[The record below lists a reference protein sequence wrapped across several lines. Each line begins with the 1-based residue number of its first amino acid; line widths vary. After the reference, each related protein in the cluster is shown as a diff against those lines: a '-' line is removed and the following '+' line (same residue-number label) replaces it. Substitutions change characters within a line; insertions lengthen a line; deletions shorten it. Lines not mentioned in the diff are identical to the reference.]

1 MKKISKLLLI
11 AGLLI
16 STFSGSGINAIAEDI
31 MPTPEIVEG
40 SEPTP
45 PAATI
50 DPGTID
56 KETNTEAPTV
66 EPEVGM
72 EGMTV
77 APLAVDTLSVVCSKP
92 TAPTEWVY
100 YEDTDPIT
108 YTIRISRDDT
118 LPGNTLRTIKIDT
131 NPFLNTGTGYFYIV
145 DYPRDLGYQIK
156 AVRISS
162 DKQSVEYDIAND
174 ALPDSGLSLSIA
186 LAQNA
191 SKTTYVKAAGTP
203 AKAIGLMLLAEPNA
217 RLGVRVTDN
226 KSPSS
231 TKELEIKFERT
242 GHDDSDFLTNIGM
255 ITTSGTSVSYT
266 AEDDLWLGSDGY
278 LYAGTPIG
286 NNNTY
291 SIRMNFSNTKHTP
304 VGNIN
309 LKIPMPVGFKEQSQS
324 YDSVNKYN
332 YISFYVNSSGSLG
345 GNDVSQGA
353 SSVSTGYQI
362 TTSLNSSKVDML
374 SGIVPILDQWFS
386 IRMTGK
392 SNYAPTAQNPI
403 YTYTAGDKIEGD
415 PITGTYQQVVS
426 NGDGTYSVVDRNIDL
441 GHISVNIPTF
451 TYEDRS
457 NVVVTS
463 PTKVNEDDDLETKY
477 SFSVTN
483 TMLNADVQ
491 NNIAHKYYRNENMT
505 FEMPNEFDP
514 TKFNIDASVISKY
527 QLVYGDGTSGPVL
540 AATNT
545 IDTPHNAS
553 GSKVAKIILTISDRG
568 LVSSSAP
575 VGYSNTWSFS
585 GTFTEPK
592 VGTTITMPV
601 TIGDTSPVTK
611 TLSWIYESG
620 VDNLAIG
627 TSYYSSNITSTYPY
641 FLNNG
646 TGINDTAGFYINLYS
661 SGSTASSIKYE
672 NFEIDINLDS
682 PAVELINKSF
692 YFYGTST
699 LYKIYG
705 QAWLEYTT
713 NLDSNPRRLELSTS
727 YSTTYQIPLV
737 TGEYLASIK
746 FKADGIR
753 LYAYNSPSSTRSLF
767 QFYVRNDRN
776 NPSGRLTE
784 GTGYNVIAK
793 MKALGN
799 ADGKGVFENPT
810 ATKQTSNAT
819 PLYFTYSTTL
829 QVNSTST
836 SINLGP
842 DTATRN
848 NIIPTSNTLYLPVAR
863 ASSSNVGGTN
873 GVYPQ
878 GTKVYIKVNEPYFK
892 YVGNVSQIETI
903 SVNGSTW
910 LTYDLSGTSF
920 STSYNQT
927 ITIPGSTIMATA
939 LCEDLKQYQVFTEAY
954 IDMGPVL
961 NADLDQYPYIK
972 YIKASNFDSYAV
984 MDTNNITAGS
994 GVTYASKRLVPMGV
1008 GKKTLI
1014 VASTLDSIHLFPGKD
1029 ITTPPTSVYAGVHYT
1044 ADQYQNLTLGLSIA
1058 SADKTYN
1065 QYTMAIRLPEVG
1077 GVYGNAAGD
1086 AGTSQ
1091 STLMLR
1097 DLTNSVYIPA
1107 DYANPEIK
1115 YCSAFSFAG
1124 STTANIQANCT
1135 ESTTPETT
1143 KYVLITIPV
1152 VPVGS
1157 EGVIELKLK
1166 AIEADMYTL
1175 NNNAVA
1181 IASAESK
1188 FFEQLPGQ
1196 PVSTYVTGTDS
1207 KNLGRFYFDWYILSG
1222 KIFVDS
1228 PLKAPD
1234 GIFNIGDGDLIASL
1248 SPQFKDLDTNKS
1260 FNASYNSSTG
1270 QYTLYIQPKGT
1281 AGAVTRNKYDLIF
1294 NLKNGA
1300 TTSSTYYWNKYR
1312 MTVNTS
1318 GDPNTTVNNN
1328 FPRQFNDQ
1336 TEGMQFYA
1344 DVNGFNP
1351 VNYVTQDE
1359 LNQKRANVGL
1369 YQNPEL
1375 SISTNSIKT
1384 KVGESITFSGI
1395 LSGTGKIADTN
1406 PYQLEDGTTYASVVS
1421 NKQSD
1426 SKVDITLSGI
1436 AETLSGYNVV
1446 NKNAT
1451 LSAFNYFNEPFDI
1464 SSTYQVYKDAFV
1476 TFMRDDSKTTGTTV
1490 VGTWADTA
1498 SSKEVLLQVSTPTAT
1513 TGTVAVGDVPTVT
1526 APAGYAFA
1534 GWRRVLRGSTSGSLA
1549 DPTVYT
1555 ANKYDT
1561 YYPIFEVDVVGDY
1574 EPDGTP
1580 KGDGIPDK
1588 YQVRIDIKTTV
1599 GGSISKGTTTITNTT
1614 DAFTV
1619 YKTRLL
1625 ATNTT
1630 GLYPIAEMNPANWTA
1645 STSYRVALL
1654 ESDIPTQLANQYY
1667 SFVGWKFGGYTW
1679 TDAAAIEAQGNVFAA
1694 NTNVVTA
1701 TFTRNVTTVTFE
1713 ENSVGQKSKTTESV
1727 NVGEG
1732 LTLTNLNLIDTLG
1745 TVRSTP
1751 AYGYNFTGWK
1761 DLDANSV
1768 VATTDTQL
1776 QAIVIENPRRFQPQY
1791 VAKEYTVNFKIGNE
1805 NAGTPGFDAYGNSIG
1820 TVTANQKVSY
1830 LTQGTGLTIPA
1841 TIKTTNAKWK
1851 DVFEFAYWSYE
1862 MDCEANVG
1870 GCPAT
1875 GKIVGQVSNP
1885 ATLVITGNV
1894 TFYAEFAGKPYIS
1907 AIQDGNGT
1915 TAIKHIDDDAQ
1926 FNNFGSASFSD
1937 ADYTAAGKSVEFG
1950 KMSPKPGAGYYDVG
1964 LGFKANDN
1972 YRIATVT
1979 AYVLKNSAVDGSIET
1994 LQVWN
1999 RGVSNNTN
2007 IDAIIAATPVTA
2019 LTFNFDAD
2027 NRGGTLLVDNIGG
2040 LNGNPCGIIFEVT
2053 YERIPRTVT
2062 FNKGNEGTIS
2072 ATNTAFTNAGGV
2084 LVDTDSAT
2092 FTVPHGDS
2100 GVIYPMVEANTGFAF
2115 DYWVM
2120 VDGLGA
2126 ETRVSPAALANMP
2139 ITSDMNFVAKYDV
2152 DLGGPQGESGDG
2164 IPDKYQV
2171 KFVYVSQNDSQLT
2184 VVDSVSTTQKVEY
2197 ITRALN
2203 ADGTY
2208 SATNTASPSGT
2219 NITKTI
2225 ATPSLYGFEGWKF
2238 YEETAGV
2245 KDYYTNPDNS
2255 HILIETDTNL
2265 STQAFTTTQP
2275 IYIEAQVGRVGYT
2288 VNFHINPS
2296 EGSITTDGVYRQQT
2310 DIAIGSAV
2318 GAIAPAVLPTTG
2330 KTHVGWYYTGDVSR
2344 TPVNTANVTVTNNDV
2359 HFNALVMDTENV
2371 SQEGDIILTG
2381 SGFTVDYADLGTLT
2395 KTDII
2400 TNSNATS
2407 WNSVTGQ
2414 DYDPYTTDEELAKL
2428 QEIGPQGGL
2437 VEVVIQATDGT
2448 TVASRTIIV
2457 AVKGTNTPDPVGPGV
2472 DGKHLGISAN
2482 GFVLTNEEA
2491 KVYDAFNAVTRG
2503 NAVSYIIE
2511 TAASIDVDVNTD
2523 DIDAVNNVDVLGGI
2537 YDQRYSATSKDLY
2550 AETSA
2555 KVVVLGLQTE
2565 VTDGTKDSIAMTA
2578 KGFSLTHD
2586 EAVALEN
2593 DEAVIR
2599 AQAISVLVK
2608 SGMNVTNIVADTDQL
2623 DAIKS
2628 VGLEGGMFQL
2638 TFTATERVA
2647 GEDLSVSVTVPV
2659 FVEGVN
2665 TSIND
2670 GLAIMANDFIIP
2682 YKNASTLTADKAI
2695 ELANVKAY
2703 YIIHGFEI
2711 DTIEIDENELN
2722 AIKAAGTNGGTY
2734 PLTFTAI
2741 DPADDTKT
2749 VTITIF
2755 VTVLAEPIVIP
2766 PDTGDGHRTCQD
2778 DGYPD
2783 GYVWDEAT
2791 QTCLAGTTDNN
2802 GDPGNKPND
2811 KTTPKVENEDPGNK
2825 PTLETTEE
2833 SGQVDTTIKSET
2845 PKTSLG
2851 EYLNIDA
2858 NAMPFAGIFG
2868 NGENWAILNLFATII
2883 GLVFAVLLVLLKRK
2897 NIEELDEDVL
2907 KVYPN
2912 IKPRE
2917 FYRKSIYRILG
2928 IIVAVIMLVIF
2939 FLTENILLPM
2949 VLVDEFTVLMFIFM
2963 IVNIAIY
2970 FIGRKWHVEH
2980 KEEQEIQSKEKM
2992 KISQHF

>member
-1 MKKISKLLLI
+1 M
-11 AGLLI
+11 
-16 STFSGSGINAIAEDI
+16 
-31 MPTPEIVEG
+31 
-40 SEPTP
+40 
-45 PAATI
+45 
-50 DPGTID
+50 
-56 KETNTEAPTV
+56 
-66 EPEVGM
+66 
-72 EGMTV
+72 
-77 APLAVDTLSVVCSKP
+77 
-92 TAPTEWVY
+92 
-100 YEDTDPIT
+100 
-108 YTIRISRDDT
+108 
-118 LPGNTLRTIKIDT
+118 
-131 NPFLNTGTGYFYIV
+131 
-145 DYPRDLGYQIK
+145 
-156 AVRISS
+156 
-162 DKQSVEYDIAND
+162 
-174 ALPDSGLSLSIA
+174 
-186 LAQNA
+186 
-191 SKTTYVKAAGTP
+191 
-203 AKAIGLMLLAEPNA
+203 
-217 RLGVRVTDN
+217 
-226 KSPSS
+226 
-231 TKELEIKFERT
+231 
-242 GHDDSDFLTNIGM
+242 
-255 ITTSGTSVSYT
+255 
-266 AEDDLWLGSDGY
+266 WLGSDGY
-278 LYAGTPIG
+278 LYAGTPTG

-291 SIRMNFSNTKHTP
+291 ALRMNFSNVKHTP
-304 VGNIN
+304 VGNIS
-309 LKIPMPVGFKEQSQS
+309 LKIPMPAGFKEGSQN

-332 YISFYVNSSGSLG
+332 YITFSVNSSGSLS
-345 GNDVSQGA
+345 GNDLAQGQ
-353 SSVSTGYQI
+353 SSVSTSYQLS
-362 TTSLNSSKVDML
+362 TSLDASKVDML
-374 SGIVPILDQWFS
+374 SGIVPITNQWFA
-386 IRMTGK
+386 IRITGK
-392 SNYAPTAQNPI
+392 SSWAPNAENPI
-403 YTYTAGDKIEGD
+403 YTYTAENKIQGA
-415 PITGTYQQVVS
+415 PITGSYQQVVS
-426 NGDGTYSVVDRNIDL
+426 NVDGTYRIENRNIDL
-441 GHISVNIPTF
+441 GYIGVNVPTF
-451 TYEDRS
+451 TYEDRFNALVS
-457 NVVVTS
+457 S
-463 PTKVNEDDDLETKY
+463 PSKVNEDDDLGTKY
-477 SFSVTN
+477 SFTISN
-483 TMLNADVQ
+483 TLNGTDVQ
-491 NNIAHKYYRNENMT
+491 NNISHKFYRNEHMT
-505 FEMPNEFDP
+505 FEIPAEFEP
-514 TKFNIDASVISKY
+514 TKLYTDATAFSKY
-527 QLVYGDGTSGPVL
+527 QLVYEDGTSSSEMPISS
-540 AATNT
+540 T
-545 IDTPHNAS
+545 INTPHNGS
-553 GSKVAKIILTISDRG
+553 GSKVKRIILTISDRG
-568 LVSSSAP
+568 LVDSGKAS
-575 VGYSNTWSFS
+575 GYSNTWGFS
-585 GTFTEPK
+585 GTFTEPT
-592 VGTTITMPV
+592 VGNTITMPV
-601 TIGDTSPVTK
+601 TIGDASQVTK
-611 TLSWIYESG
+611 TLSWTYESG
-620 VDNLAIG
+620 VDNLKITTTAYG
-627 TSYYSSNITSTYPY
+627 NINQANPY

-646 TGINDTAGFYINLYS
+646 TGVNDSAGFYVHLMS

-672 NFEIDINLDS
+672 NFEIDFDIDM
-682 PAVELINKSF
+682 PAVELIKGNF

-699 LYKIYG
+699 YYKFYG

-713 NLDSNPRRLELSTS
+713 NLDSTIRRLDLRTDASIS
-727 YSTTYQIPLV
+727 YTIPLV
-737 TGEYLASIK
+737 NGEYLTSIK
-746 FKADGIR
+746 FKADGFR
-753 LYAYNSPSSTRSLF
+753 LYAYNTASSQRTLF

-784 GTGYNVIAK
+784 GVGYNVVAK
-793 MKALGN
+793 MNALGN
-799 ADGKGVFENPT
+799 DAGKGVFVDPV
-810 ATKQTSNAT
+810 AVKQTSNAT
-819 PLYFTYSTTL
+819 PLYFTYSTNL
-829 QVNSTST
+829 QVYSALGTVNQ
-836 SINLGP
+836 GP
-842 DTATRN
+842 DTTTRN
-848 NIIPTSNTLYLPVAR
+848 NIIPSSLTFNLPVFR
-863 ASSSNVGGTN
+863 ASSNNVNANN

-878 GTKVYIKVNEPYFK
+878 GTKVYLKLNEPYFK
-892 YVGNVSQIETI
+892 YVGNVSQIEVIT
-903 SVNGSTW
+903 VNGSTW
-910 LTYDLSGTSF
+910 LTYDISGMEF
-920 STSYNQT
+920 SIQGNRA
-927 ITIPGSTIMATA
+927 IIIPGSTIMATA
-939 LCEDLKQYQVFTEAY
+939 LCEDLKYYQIFTEAY
-954 IDMGPVL
+954 VDMGPVI
-961 NADLDQYPYIK
+961 NADVNQYPYIK
-972 YIKASNFDSYAV
+972 YTKSSTFDNRAIV
-984 MDTNNITAGS
+984 DTNNITAGS
-994 GVTYASKRLVPMGV
+994 GINYTDKRLVPV
-1008 GKKTLI
+1008 NVTKQTLI

-1029 ITTPPTSVYAGVHYT
+1029 TTNPPTSVYAGVHYT
-1044 ADQYQNLTLGLSIA
+1044 ADQYQNLVLGLSIA

-1077 GVYGNAAGD
+1077 GAYSNAAGD
-1086 AGTSQ
+1086 SGTSQ

-1107 DYANPEIK
+1107 DYANPVIK
-1115 YCSAFSFAG
+1115 YCSAFNFDG

-1166 AIEADMYTL
+1166 ANEADMYTL

-1188 FFEQLPGQ
+1188 FFEQLPGHAT
-1196 PVSTYVTGTDS
+1196 STYVTGTDA
-1207 KNLGRFYFDWYILSG
+1207 KNLGRYYFDWYALSG
-1222 KIFVDS
+1222 KIFTENS
-1228 PLKAPD
+1228 LKEPD
-1234 GIFNIGDGDLIASL
+1234 GIFNIGDGDSIVSL
-1248 SPQFKDLDTNKS
+1248 SPQFKDIDSGKTMNTS
-1260 FNASYNSSTG
+1260 TYSSSTG
-1270 QYTLYIQPKGT
+1270 DYKVYIQPKGT
-1281 AGAVTRNKYDLIF
+1281 AGSSDRSKYNVIF
-1294 NLKNGA
+1294 NLKNGSP
-1300 TTSSTYYWNKYR
+1300 TSSTYYWNKYR
-1312 MTVNTS
+1312 MTINTS
-1318 GDPNTTVNNN
+1318 THPNISVNNN

-1336 TEGMQFYA
+1336 TEGIQFYA
-1344 DVNGFNP
+1344 DTRGFNP
-1351 VNYVTQDE
+1351 VSYITQDE
-1359 LNQKRANVGL
+1359 MNQGKVNVGL
-1369 YQNPEL
+1369 YRNPEL
-1375 SISTNSIKT
+1375 SISTNSIRT

-1406 PYQLEDGTTYASVVS
+1406 PYQLADGTTYASVVS

-1436 AETLSGYNVV
+1436 AETLSGYSLTT
-1446 NKNAT
+1446 KNAT
-1451 LSAFNYFNEPFDI
+1451 LSAFNFFNEPFEI
-1464 SSTYQVYKDAFV
+1464 SSTYQVYKDTFV

-1513 TGTVAVGDVPTVT
+1513 SGTVAVGDVPTVT

-1534 GWRRVLRGSTSGSLA
+1534 GWRRVVRGSTSGSLS
-1549 DPTVYT
+1549 DPTVV
-1555 ANKYDT
+1555 ASNKYDT
-1561 YYPIFEVDVVGDY
+1561 YYPIFEVDIVGDY

-1619 YKTRLL
+1619 YKTRLM

-1630 GLYPIAEMNPANWTA
+1630 ALYPVAEMNPANWT
-1645 STSYRVALL
+1645 TNTTYRVALL
-1654 ESDIPTQLANQYY
+1654 ETDIPTQLANQYY

-1701 TFTRNVTTVTFE
+1701 TFTRNITTVTFE

-1727 NVGEG
+1727 NIGEG
-1732 LTLTNLNLIDTLG
+1732 LTLTNSNLIDTLG
-1745 TVRSTP
+1745 TIRNTP

-1761 DLDANSV
+1761 DLDVNSV

-1776 QAIVIENPRRFQPQY
+1776 QAIVIESPRRFQPQY

-1805 NAGTPGFDAYGNSIG
+1805 NVGTPGFDSYGNSIG

-1841 TIKTTNAKWK
+1841 TIKTTNDKWK

-1915 TAIKHIDDDAQ
+1915 TAIKHIDDDTQ

-1937 ADYTAAGKSVEFG
+1937 ADYTVTGKSVEFG

-1999 RGVSNNTN
+1999 RGVSNDTN
-2007 IDAIIAATPVTA
+2007 IGEIIASTPVTGME
-2019 LTFNFDAD
+2019 FNFDVD

-2040 LNGNPCGIIFEVT
+2040 LNGNPCGIIFEVS
-2053 YERIPRTVT
+2053 YERIPRTIT
-2062 FNKGNEGTIS
+2062 FNKGSEGTIS

-2084 LVDTDSAT
+2084 LIDTDSAT

-2100 GVIYPMVEANTGFAF
+2100 GVIYPVVEANTGFAF

-2120 VDGLGA
+2120 VDGLGT
-2126 ETRVSPAALANMP
+2126 ETRVSSVALANMP

-2152 DLGGPQGESGDG
+2152 DLGGPQGEIGDG

-2171 KFVYVSQNDSQLT
+2171 KFIYVSQDDSQLT
-2184 VVDSVSTTQKVEY
+2184 IVDSVSATQKVEY

-2208 SATNTASPSGT
+2208 SITNTASPSGT

-2225 ATPSLYGFEGWKF
+2225 ATPSLYGFKGWKF

-2255 HILIETDTNL
+2255 DILIDTDTNL
-2265 STQAFTTTQP
+2265 STQAFTATQP
-2275 IYIEAQVGRVGYT
+2275 VYIEAQVGRVGYT

-2310 DIAIGSAV
+2310 DIAIGSAI
-2318 GAIAPAVLPTTG
+2318 GAIAPAVLPASG
-2330 KTHVGWYYTGDVSR
+2330 KTHVGWYYTGDLSR

-2359 HFNALVMDTENV
+2359 HFNALIMDTENV

-2407 WNSVTGQ
+2407 WNSVTGLN
-2414 DYDPYTTDEELAKL
+2414 YDPYTTDEELAKI

-2437 VEVVIQATDGT
+2437 VEVVIQSTDGT

-2457 AVKGTNTPDPVGPGV
+2457 VVKGTNTPDPVGPDA

-2491 KVYDAFNAVTRG
+2491 KVYDALNAVTRG

-2511 TAASIDVDVNTD
+2511 TAVSIDVDVNTD
-2523 DIDAVNNVDVLGGI
+2523 DIDTINNADVLGGI

-2550 AETSA
+2550 TETSA

-2682 YKNASTLTADKAI
+2682 YKNASTLTTDKAI

-2703 YIIHGFEI
+2703 YIVHGFEI
-2711 DTIEIDENELN
+2711 DTIEINEIELN
-2722 AIKAAGTNGGTY
+2722 AIKAAGTDGGTY

-2766 PDTGDGHRTCQD
+2766 PDTGGEDRTCQD

-2783 GYVWDEAT
+2783 GYVWDEVT

-2802 GDPGNKPND
+2802 GNPDNKPND

-2825 PTLETTEE
+2825 PILETTEE
-2833 SGQVDTTIKSET
+2833 SEQVDTTVKSET

-2851 EYLNIDA
+2851 EYLNIDE
-2858 NAMPFAGIFG
+2858 NAIPLAGIFG
-2868 NGENWAILNLFATII
+2868 NGKNWAILNLVATMI

-2897 NIEELDEDVL
+2897 NIEELDEEVL

-2928 IIVAVIMLVIF
+2928 VIVAVIMLAIF

-2949 VLVDEFTVLMFIFM
+2949 VFVDEFTVLMFIFM
-2963 IVNIAIY
+2963 IVNIVIY

-2980 KEEQEIQSKEKM
+2980 KEEQEVQGKEKI
-2992 KISQHF
+2992 KITQHF

>member
-16 STFSGSGINAIAEDI
+16 STFSGSGFNAVAEDI

-45 PAATI
+45 PTA
-50 DPGTID
+50 
-56 KETNTEAPTV
+56 TV
-66 EPEVGM
+66 EPGEIDQETNIETPTPTPEVEV
-72 EGMTV
+72 EGAV
-77 APLAVDTLSVVCSKP
+77 AAPMAIDTLLVSSSKP

-108 YTIRISRDDT
+108 YTVRIYRDDT
-118 LPGNTLRTIKIDT
+118 LPGNTLRTIKVDT
-131 NPFLNTGTGYFYIV
+131 NPFLNTGTGYFYIA
-145 DYPRDLGYQIK
+145 DYPKDLGYQIK
-156 AVRISS
+156 AIRLST

-186 LAQNA
+186 LAHYV
-191 SKTTYVKAAGTP
+191 SKTTYVNSAGTP

-255 ITTSGTSVSYT
+255 ITTNGTSTSFT
-266 AEDDLWLGSDGY
+266 AENDLWLGSDGF

-286 NNNTY
+286 NDTTY
-291 SIRMNFSNTKHTP
+291 ALRMNFSNVKHTP
-304 VGNIN
+304 VGNIS
-309 LKIPMPVGFKEQSQS
+309 LKIPMPVGFKEQAQN
-324 YDSVNKYN
+324 YDSANKYN
-332 YISFYVNSSGSLG
+332 YITFSVNSSGSLS
-345 GNDVSQGA
+345 GNDLIQGQ
-353 SSVSTGYQI
+353 SSVSTSYQLS
-362 TTSLNSSKVDML
+362 TSLDSSKVDML
-374 SGIVPILDQWFS
+374 SGIIPITNQWLA

-392 SNYAPTAQNPI
+392 STWAPNAENPI
-403 YTYTAGDKIEGD
+403 YTYTAGDKVQGA
-415 PITGTYQQVVS
+415 PIIGTYQQVVS
-426 NGDGTYSVVDRNIDL
+426 NRDGTYRVENRNIDL

-451 TYEDRS
+451 TYEDRF
-457 NVVVTS
+457 NAVTYS
-463 PTKVNEDDDLETKY
+463 PTKVNEDDDLDTKY
-477 SFSVTN
+477 TFSIINSVN
-483 TMLNADVQ
+483 TTDVQ
-491 NNIAHKYYRNENMT
+491 NNIAHKFYRNEKMT
-505 FEMPNEFDP
+505 FEIPNEFDP
-514 TKFNIDASVISKY
+514 TKFYIDTTVISNY
-527 QLVYGDGTSGPVL
+527 QLVYEDGTSGPVQV
-540 AATNT
+540 AINP
-545 IDTPHNAS
+545 INTPHNAS

-568 LVSSSAP
+568 LVGSGRSS
-575 VGYSNTWSFS
+575 GYSGTWSFS
-585 GTFTEPK
+585 GSFTEPK
-592 VGTTITMPV
+592 VGTAITMPV
-601 TIGDTSPVTK
+601 TIGDTSQVIK
-611 TLSWIYESG
+611 TLNWTYESG
-620 VDNLAIG
+620 VDNLAIS
-627 TSYYSSNITSTYPY
+627 TRYWYTNINSTNPY

-646 TGINDTAGFYINLYS
+646 TGINDTAGFSIDLYS

-692 YFYGTST
+692 YFYGTSS

-727 YSTTYQIPLV
+727 YSTSYQIPLV
-737 TGEYLASIK
+737 TGEYLTSIK
-746 FKADGIR
+746 FKADGFR
-753 LYAYNSPSSTRSLF
+753 LYSYNSPADKRQLF
-767 QFYVRNDRN
+767 QFTVRNDRN
-776 NPSGRLTE
+776 NPGGRLAE
-784 GTGYNVIAK
+784 GTGYNVVAK

-799 ADGKGVFENPT
+799 VDGKGVFENPT
-810 ATKQTSNAT
+810 AAKQTSNAT
-819 PLYFTYSTTL
+819 PLYFIYSTNLQVYSTTP
-829 QVNSTST
+829 T
-836 SINLGP
+836 INQGP

-848 NIIPTSNTLYLPVAR
+848 NIIPTSTTLYLPAYR
-863 ASSSNVGGTN
+863 GSSNNVGTTN

-878 GTKVYIKVNEPYFK
+878 GTKVYLKVNEPYFK
-892 YVGNVSQIETI
+892 YVGNVSQIETV

-910 LTYDLSGTSF
+910 LAFDISGTYF
-920 STSYNQT
+920 NTSTNQT

-939 LCEDLKQYQVFTEAY
+939 LCEDLKHYRIFSEAY
-954 IDMGPVL
+954 IDMGPVFK
-961 NADLDQYPYIK
+961 ADLDQYPYIK
-972 YIKASNFDSYAV
+972 YIKSSTFDNNAI

-994 GVTYASKRLVPMGV
+994 GVTYTNKRLVPIGV
-1008 GKKTLI
+1008 NKQTLI

-1029 ITTPPTSVYAGVHYT
+1029 TTTPPTSVYAGVHYT

-1065 QYTMAIRLPEVG
+1065 QYTIAIRLPEAG
-1077 GVYGNAAGD
+1077 GAYSNAAGD
-1086 AGTSQ
+1086 SGTSQ
-1091 STLMLR
+1091 STLTLR
-1097 DLTNSVYIPA
+1097 DLTNSVHIPA
-1107 DYANPEIK
+1107 DYANPVIK
-1115 YCSAFSFAG
+1115 YCSAFNFDG

-1166 AIEADMYTL
+1166 ANEADMYTL
-1175 NNNAVA
+1175 DNNAVA

-1196 PVSTYVTGTDS
+1196 AASKYVTGADS
-1207 KNLGRFYFDWYILSG
+1207 KNLGRYYFDWYTLSG

-1228 PLKAPD
+1228 PLKTPD

-1248 SPQFKDLDTNKS
+1248 SPQFKDLDTNKL

-1294 NLKNGA
+1294 NLKNGS

-1318 GDPNTTVNNN
+1318 GDSNTTVNNN

-1359 LNQKRANVGL
+1359 INQKRVNVGL

-1375 SISTNSIKT
+1375 SISTNSIRT

-1426 SKVDITLSGI
+1426 IKVDITLSGI
-1436 AETLSGYNVV
+1436 AETLSSYNLTT
-1446 NKNAT
+1446 KNAT
-1451 LSAFNYFNEPFDI
+1451 LSAFNFFNEPFEI
-1464 SSTYQVYKDAFV
+1464 SSTYQVYKDTFV

-1513 TGTVAVGDVPTVT
+1513 SGTVAVGDVPTVT
-1526 APAGYAFA
+1526 APVGYAFA
-1534 GWRRVLRGSTSGSLA
+1534 GWRRVVRGSTSGSLS
-1549 DPTVYT
+1549 DPTVV
-1555 ANKYDT
+1555 ASNKYDT
-1561 YYPIFEVDVVGDY
+1561 YYPIFEIDVVGEY

-1599 GGSISKGTTTITNTT
+1599 GGSINKNATTITNTT

-1619 YKTRLL
+1619 YKTRLM

-1630 GLYPIAEMNPANWTA
+1630 ALYPVAEMNPANWT
-1645 STSYRVALL
+1645 TNTTYRVALL

-1679 TDAAAIEAQGNVFAA
+1679 TNAAAIEAEGNVFAA

-1701 TFTRNVTTVTFE
+1701 TFTRNITTVTFE

-1727 NVGEG
+1727 NIGEG
-1732 LTLTNLNLIDTLG
+1732 LTLTNSNLIDTLG
-1745 TVRSTP
+1745 TIRSTP

-1761 DLDANSV
+1761 DLDVNSV

-1776 QAIVIENPRRFQPQY
+1776 QAIVIESPRRFQPQY

-1805 NAGTPGFDAYGNSIG
+1805 NAGTPGFDSYGNSIG

-1841 TIKTTNAKWK
+1841 TIKTTNDKWK

-1915 TAIKHIDDDAQ
+1915 TAIKHIDDDTQ

-1937 ADYTAAGKSVEFG
+1937 ADYTATGKSVEFG

-1999 RGVSNNTN
+1999 RGVSNDTN
-2007 IDAIIAATPVTA
+2007 IDAIIASTPVTGME
-2019 LTFNFDAD
+2019 FNFDVD

-2040 LNGNPCGIIFEVT
+2040 LNGNPCGIIFEVS

-2072 ATNTAFTNAGGV
+2072 ATNTAFTSAGGV
-2084 LVDTDSAT
+2084 LIDTDSAT

-2120 VDGLGA
+2120 VDGLGT

-2152 DLGGPQGESGDG
+2152 DLGGPQGEIGDG

-2171 KFVYVSQNDSQLT
+2171 KFVYVSQDDSQLT
-2184 VVDSVSTTQKVEY
+2184 IVDSVSATQKVEY

-2208 SATNTASPSGT
+2208 SITNTASPSGT

-2225 ATPSLYGFEGWKF
+2225 ATPSLYGFKGWKF

-2255 HILIETDTNL
+2255 DILIDTDTNL
-2265 STQAFTTTQP
+2265 STQAFTATQP
-2275 IYIEAQVGRVGYT
+2275 VYIEAQVGRVGYT

-2310 DIAIGSAV
+2310 DIAIGSAI
-2318 GAIAPAVLPTTG
+2318 GAIAPAVLPASG
-2330 KTHVGWYYTGDVSR
+2330 KTHVGWYYTGDLSR

-2371 SQEGDIILTG
+2371 SQEGNIILTG

-2407 WNSVTGQ
+2407 WNSVTGVN
-2414 DYDPYTTDEELAKL
+2414 YDPYTTDEELAKI

-2437 VEVVIQATDGT
+2437 VEVVIQSTDGT

-2457 AVKGTNTPDPVGPGV
+2457 VVKGTNTPDPVGPDA
-2472 DGKHLGISAN
+2472 DGKHLGISAS

-2491 KVYDAFNAVTRG
+2491 KLYDALNAVIRG

-2511 TAASIDVDVNTD
+2511 TAASVDVDVNTD
-2523 DIDAVNNVDVLGGI
+2523 DIDAINNVDDLGGI
-2537 YDQRYSATSKDLY
+2537 YNQRYSATSNDLY
-2550 AETSA
+2550 AETAS
-2555 KVVVLGLQTE
+2555 KVVVLGVQTE
-2565 VTDGTKDSIAMTA
+2565 VTDGTSDSIALTA

-2593 DEAVIR
+2593 DEAVAR
-2599 AQAISVLVK
+2599 AQALSMLVK
-2608 SGMNVTNIVADTDQL
+2608 SGIAVTSISADIDEL
-2623 DAIKS
+2623 NAIKS
-2628 VGLEGGMFQL
+2628 VGLEGGKFQL

-2670 GLAIMANDFIIP
+2670 GLAIIANDFIIP
-2682 YKNASTLTADKAI
+2682 YGEASPMTITKAI

-2703 YIIHGFEI
+2703 YVIHGFEI
-2711 DTIEIDENELN
+2711 DTIEINEVELN
-2722 AIKAAGTNGGTY
+2722 AIRASGINGGTY
-2734 PLTFTAI
+2734 LLTFTAI
-2741 DPADDTKT
+2741 DPIDDTRT
-2749 VTITIF
+2749 VTITIS
-2755 VTVLAEPIVIP
+2755 VTVLPKLVVIP
-2766 PDTGDGHRTCQD
+2766 PNPDGERTCQD
-2778 DGYPD
+2778 DGYPA
-2783 GYVWDEAT
+2783 GYVWDEAS
-2791 QTCLAGTTDNN
+2791 QSCKAEIPGDNEN
-2802 GDPGNKPND
+2802 PNTNPND
-2811 KTTPKVENEDPGNK
+2811 KTTPKVEDENVGNK
-2825 PTLETTEE
+2825 TPTLETTED
-2833 SGQVDTTIKSET
+2833 SGQTPPTVTPDSSTKSV
-2845 PKTSLG
+2845 G
-2851 EYLNIDA
+2851 DYLNIDE

-2868 NGENWAILNLFATII
+2868 NGENWAILNLLATII
-2883 GLVFAVLLVLLKRK
+2883 GLIFTILLVLLKRK
-2897 NIEELDEDVL
+2897 DVEELDEEVL
-2907 KVYPN
+2907 KVYPS

-2917 FYRKSIYRILG
+2917 FYRKSIYRTLS
-2928 IIVAVIMLVIF
+2928 IIVAVIMLGIF
-2939 FLTENILLPM
+2939 FLTENFLLRM
-2949 VLVDEFTVLMFIFM
+2949 VLVDEYTVLMLGFM
-2963 IVNIAIY
+2963 IINIVIY

-2980 KEEQEIQSKEKM
+2980 KEEQEKKVM
-2992 KISQHF
+2992 KK